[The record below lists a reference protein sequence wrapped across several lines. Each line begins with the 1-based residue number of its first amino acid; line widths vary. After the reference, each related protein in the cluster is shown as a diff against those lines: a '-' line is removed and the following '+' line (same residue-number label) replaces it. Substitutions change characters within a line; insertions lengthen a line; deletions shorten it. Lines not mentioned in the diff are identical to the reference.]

1 MAHRCTASWEVEEGI
16 WAMSL
21 RHLVQDRQQLDC
33 VPRLQK
39 DQGQKEGEEN
49 TKKKLF
55 KRVDNKTTVFTKYFF

>member
-1 MAHRCTASWEVEEGI
+1 MSHRCTASWEVEEGI

-39 DQGQKEGEEN
+39 DQSQKQCKEA
-49 TKKKLF
+49 
-55 KRVDNKTTVFTKYFF
+55 TKYKLSKS